1 MKIKNKISEKLLWN
15 FDQNALKL
23 ILNIKKT
30 DSLS

>member
-23 ILNIKKT
+23 IFNIKKT
-30 DSLS
+30 D